1 MHDLVCKPSAGK
13 RHARFDERLL
23 ETERWLGV
31 RHWRFAKAAS
41 NSFPHCPY
49 STAPVVDST
58 PEVETYPIPNGIN
71 PSAIAHFSH
80 GKKQQLFHSG
90 VGDLI
95 GTSLYFDLDVIIV
108 DSIDC
113 FFDFKPGEFCVCREW
128 LPPIRDYSTNWQREK
143 LEEIHRYSDLKQIR
157 CSLSLT

>member
-31 RHWRFAKAAS
+31 RHWRSAKAAS

-58 PEVETYPIPNGIN
+58 QCVERLRI
-71 PSAIAHFSH
+71 
-80 GKKQQLFHSG
+80 KQTVVEFRL
-90 VGDLI
+90 
-95 GTSLYFDLDVIIV
+95 SLYVTV
-108 DSIDC
+108 
-113 FFDFKPGEFCVCREW
+113 P
-128 LPPIRDYSTNWQREK
+128 
-143 LEEIHRYSDLKQIR
+143 LKK
-157 CSLSLT
+157 